1 VEVGSTTSAAD
12 LRPLIEALAALPFV
26 LSGPRGDG
34 LRTERDRIVR
44 LLEGVVARTSTPDAP
59 LLVVVGGG
67 SGAGKSTLVNTLA
80 GRQVARTGVLRPT
93 THVPTL
99 VSHPDDRAWFDDQRV
114 LPGRIRIAVDD
125 RPVDDEAHTGADA
138 LRVTSS
144 DRIPPGIALL
154 DTPDIDSVEHR
165 NHHVADEALDAA
177 DAWVW
182 LATARTYA
190 DEVGMAYL
198 RRASARH
205 ALRAIVVT
213 QVRPEDRGEVLADV
227 DRLLASH
234 GVTPDL
240 REDIPLLAVE
250 AGRLPDG
257 NAHALAAWLAS
268 LAPVERRREVRAA
281 ALAGLLDAIP
291 AEIVPLH
298 RAAQAEA
305 DAADRLTGAVEQH
318 LASIGDQLD
327 RELEGGLP
335 LRAEVLDRWR
345 SIVGGGERL
354 LRLQTTASQ
363 LGDVVR
369 GRLGRSRTTP
379 QLAQEEVAG
388 EVARTVTRLLD
399 RTARAVRLELEA
411 HPAGRDV
418 LAVQPGLRSEDRDR
432 TAAVRDAVLAWQAA
446 TAALVEEVGRP
457 RQQRAR
463 RQTTAINALATTAIL
478 VLFTLSGG
486 LTGGEVG
493 IAAAAAAASQW
504 LLLRVLGEHN
514 VARLL
519 TEMRA
524 DLTARVATLARE
536 EQAPTAA
543 AIAACRPP
551 ADHLARLADVARLA
565 KPTGGE

>member
-1 VEVGSTTSAAD
+1 VGNAAAATD
-12 LRPLIEALAALPFV
+12 LRSLTDALVVLPFV
-26 LSGPRGDG
+26 LSGPQGDA

-44 LLEGVVARTSTPDAP
+44 LLEGVASRTSTPDAP

-80 GRQVARTGVLRPT
+80 GREVARTGVLRPT

-99 VSHPDDRAWFDDQRV
+99 VCHPDDRAWFEEPRV
-114 LPGRIRIAVDD
+114 LPGRTRIVIDD
-125 RPVDDEAHTGADA
+125 RPVSDEAHTGADA
-138 LRVTSS
+138 LRLATS
-144 DRIPPGIALL
+144 DRLPTGIALL

-165 NHHVADEALDAA
+165 NQHVADEALDAA

-205 ALRAIVVT
+205 ALRAVVVT
-213 QVRPEDRGEVLADV
+213 QIRPEDRDEVLEDV
-227 DRLLASH
+227 DRLLAAH
-234 GVTPDL
+234 GVTPD
-240 REDIPLLAVE
+240 RRTDIPMVAV
-250 AGRLPDG
+250 ADGRLPDG
-257 NAHALAAWLAS
+257 HASTIAAWLGQ
-268 LAPVERRREVRAA
+268 LAPVDRRREVRAD
-281 ALAGLLDAIP
+281 ALVGLRAAIP
-291 AEIVPLH
+291 AELIPLQ

-305 DAADRLTGAVEQH
+305 DAADRLGAAVEQH
-318 LASIGDQLD
+318 LASIGYQLE

-335 LRAEVLDRWR
+335 LRAEVLERWR

-369 GRLGRSRTTP
+369 SRLGRSRTTP
-379 QLAQEEVAG
+379 EVTQEEVAG

-399 RTARAVRLELEA
+399 RTARAVRLELET
-411 HPAGRDV
+411 HPAGRNV
-418 LAVQPGLRSEDRDR
+418 LAAEPGLRDHVPDRA
-432 TAAVRDAVLAWQAA
+432 AAVRDTVLAWQAA
-446 TAALVEEVGRP
+446 TAGLVEEVGRP

-463 RQTTAINALATTAIL
+463 RQTTTINALATTAIL

-493 IAAAAAAASQW
+493 IAAAAAATSQW

-514 VARLL
+514 VTRLL
-519 TEMRA
+519 DEMRA
-524 DLTARVATLARE
+524 DLTARVAELARA
-536 EQAPTAA
+536 EQVPTLA
-543 AIAACRPP
+543 AIAGCRPP
-551 ADHLARLADVARLA
+551 AASLHRLAEVAALPA
-565 KPTGGE
+565 PTGDDR